1 MGSPWKGTEAGQ
13 SGQGQAQ
20 PQAENAQVWGVCGR
34 SRGPETPETHT
45 VWQGG
50 VPKGAATLAAG
61 LTRLCLP
68 SQASPGAH
76 AGGWVDGAGTFLWL
90 QVSGN
95 QGQDLNPLSGHKVPG
110 AAHGAVSLPPVAAR
124 IPHAGTCAMPPARW
138 AGRASS
144 SVTTPRGR
152 QQKGQL
158 HPSGRVGLRGR
169 EGPPRARA
177 TRLASSPLPQHVRWH
192 KGAGALRTAADKLRG
207 FRPTRPPVWAPVS
220 PPWDGVSG
228 LP

>member
-13 SGQGQAQ
+13 SGQGQAR
-20 PQAENAQVWGVCGR
+20 PQAESAQVWGVCGR
-34 SRGPETPETHT
+34 SRGPETPETHA

-68 SQASPGAH
+68 SRASPGAH

-124 IPHAGTCAMPPARW
+124 IPHAGTCATPPARW
-138 AGRASS
+138 A
-144 SVTTPRGR
+144 SVVLSDHT
-152 QQKGQL
+152 QGQAA
-158 HPSGRVGLRGR
+158 
-169 EGPPRARA
+169 EGPA
-177 TRLASSPLPQHVRWH
+177 
-192 KGAGALRTAADKLRG
+192 
-207 FRPTRPPVWAPVS
+207 PPVWQSGAQRARRPTPGTGHPARIFSFAPACEVAQGGRGS
-220 PPWDGVSG
+220 SHRR
-228 LP
+228 